1 MKNSPT
7 ALLGMDGSVFRGVNS
22 WRLVNIKQKGHIM
35 KDFQLATRY
44 ASFVERLKQ
53 LTVALFRFLDW
64 FTPEH
69 PFIADKRARTFF
81 ISFTLLF
88 FELFCIRWIPSY
100 VRYLSYFNN
109 FLLMASFLGIG
120 LGMLSARRERF
131 WFPPFPVLVALLV
144 FIIAKTKFQ
153 LVISSTQVL
162 YYGISEQ
169 SAQTENFLVLP
180 VIFGMVTLCFI
191 PLSRS
196 FGKLFSQLNPLTAYT
211 YDIIGSLAGI
221 AAFSAISY
229 FTLPPLVWFSVLCA
243 LLLLLSAKR
252 TVLLVAVVLAATL
265 IEVGRLQVGAYW
277 SPYYK
282 IILHPS
288 PHNSYFVDVNGT
300 GHQEMTSWQNKEPFY
315 KEVYHI
321 FGSGSFHH
329 ALILGAGTGSDTA
342 IALAYGVDSI
352 TAVEID
358 PTIYQ
363 LGAKLHPDKPYSNPR
378 VHIVIN
384 DGRSFLQNTTDHY
397 DLIIFALPDSLT
409 LTSSNTSLRLE
420 SFLLTQDA
428 LATART
434 RLTSNGLVVLY
445 NFYRQDWLIQK
456 LSNMVGN
463 VFHQQPLV
471 TTYGS
476 SGRAAA
482 IIAGPRLATLP
493 QGEFGTYHEQS
504 VPANSRQLSVIG
516 QGYFPLTAA
525 TPATDDWPFL
535 YLQDRSFPT
544 IYILGLAMVAFYAL
558 IGTVTFAPRKTL
570 RRFDWH
576 MFFLGMAF
584 MLLEVKSLTT
594 FSLLF
599 GSTWLVNS
607 LVFFAIL
614 SGVLLAI
621 VVNRRFKFKRI
632 SVFYLLLFGI
642 LLLNILL
649 PPDTLLLSNPILRY
663 MLASV
668 LAFTPVFLANI
679 IFTNS
684 FRDSET
690 ADIAFASNLLGIMVG
705 GGMEYFSMLYGYRLL
720 LIPVIV
726 FYACALLFRLRSRRT
741 PGTLDEAVSSE
752 PVLASQ

>member
-1 MKNSPT
+1 M
-7 ALLGMDGSVFRGVNS
+7 
-22 WRLVNIKQKGHIM
+22 RLVNIKQKGHIM
-35 KDFQLATRY
+35 KDIPLSTNNAP
-44 ASFVERLKQ
+44 FVERLRQ
-53 LTVALFRFLDW
+53 LIAVLFHFLDW
-64 FTPEH
+64 FTPAH
-69 PFIADKRARTFF
+69 PFIADKRARTFLV
-81 ISFTLLF
+81 SFTMLF
-88 FELFCIRWIPSY
+88 FELLCIRWIPSY

-109 FLLMASFLGIG
+109 FLLLASFLGIG

-131 WFPPFPVLVALLV
+131 WFPPFPVLLALLV
-144 FIIAKTKFQ
+144 VIIAKTKFQ
-153 LVISSTQVL
+153 LLINSTQVL
-162 YYGISEQ
+162 YFGLADQQ
-169 SAQTENFLVLP
+169 SAQAENFLVLP
-180 VIFGMVTLCFI
+180 IIFGMVTLCFI

-211 YDIIGSLAGI
+211 FDIIGSLAGI
-221 AAFSAISY
+221 AAFSAMSY
-229 FTLPPLVWFSVLCA
+229 FSLPPLAWFSILGV

-265 IEVGRLQVGAYW
+265 IEVGQLQVGAYW

-282 IILHPS
+282 IVIS
-288 PHNSYFVDVNGT
+288 PAVPNGYSVAVNDI
-300 GHQEMTSWQNKEPFY
+300 GHQVMTSWPYKEPFY
-315 KEVYHI
+315 KEVYRI

-358 PTIYQ
+358 PTIQQ
-363 LGAKLHPDKPYSNPR
+363 LGARLNPDQPYSDPR
-378 VHIVIN
+378 VRVVIN

-434 RLTSNGLVVLY
+434 RLTSNGVVVLY
-445 NFYRQDWLIQK
+445 NYYRQDWLIQK
-456 LSNMVGN
+456 LANMVGN
-463 VFHQQPLV
+463 AFHQQPLV
-471 TTYGS
+471 TTYGGW
-476 SGRAAA
+476 GRAAA
-482 IIAGPRLATLP
+482 IMAGPRLATLP
-493 QGEFGTYHEQS
+493 KGEFGTYHEQP
-504 VPANSRQLSVIG
+504 VPPGSTYLRILG
-516 QGYFPLTAA
+516 QGYYPLTSA

-544 IYILGLAMVAFYAL
+544 IYILGLAMVALYAL

-576 MFFLGMAF
+576 MFFLGTAF

-614 SGVLLAI
+614 SSVLLAI
-621 VVNRRFKFKRI
+621 LVNRRFKFKRI
-632 SVFYLLLFGI
+632 GVFYLLLFGV

-649 PPDTLLLSNPILRY
+649 PPDALLLSNPILRY
-663 MLASV
+663 ILASV
-668 LAFTPVFLANI
+668 LAFAPVFLANI

-705 GGMEYFSMLYGYRLL
+705 GGMEYFSMLIGYRLL

-741 PGTLDEAVSSE
+741 PGASGEAAV
-752 PVLASQ
+752 PVPTLASQ

>member
-1 MKNSPT
+1 
-7 ALLGMDGSVFRGVNS
+7 
-22 WRLVNIKQKGHIM
+22 M
-35 KDFQLATRY
+35 KDSSLATNNG
-44 ASFVERLKQ
+44 SFVERLKQ
-53 LTVALFRFLDW
+53 LSAVLFTYLDW
-64 FTPEH
+64 FTPEQG
-69 PFIADKRARTFF
+69 FIADKRARTFLV
-81 ISFTLLF
+81 SFTMLF
-88 FELFCIRWIPSY
+88 FELLCIRWIPSY

-109 FLLMASFLGIG
+109 FLLLASFLGIG

-131 WFPPFPVLVALLV
+131 WFPPFPVLLALLV
-144 FIIAKTKFQ
+144 VIIAKTKFE
-153 LVISSTQVL
+153 LLISSTQVL
-162 YYGISEQ
+162 YFGMADQQ
-169 SAQTENFLVLP
+169 SIPAENFLVLP
-180 VIFGMVTLCFI
+180 LIFGMVTLCFI
-191 PLSRS
+191 PLARS
-196 FGKLFSQLNPLTAYT
+196 FGKLFAQLHPLTAYT

-221 AAFSAISY
+221 ATFSVMSY
-229 FTLPPLVWFSVLCA
+229 FSLPPLAWFSILSV

-265 IEVGRLQVGAYW
+265 IEVGQLQVGAYW

-282 IILHPS
+282 IILHPAA
-288 PHNSYFVDVNGT
+288 PKGYIVDVNEA
-300 GHQEMTSWQNKEPFY
+300 GHQAMIPWQYREPFY
-315 KEVYHI
+315 KEVYRI

-342 IALAYGVDSI
+342 TALAYGVDSI

-358 PTIYQ
+358 PTIQQ
-363 LGAKLHPDKPYSNPR
+363 LGAQFNPDQPYRSPR
-378 VHIVIN
+378 VHVVIN
-384 DGRSFLQNTTDHY
+384 DGRSFLQNTTEHY

-409 LTSSNTSLRLE
+409 LTSNNTSLRLE

-428 LATART
+428 LATARS
-434 RLTSNGLVVLY
+434 RLTSNGVLVLY
-445 NFYRQDWLIQK
+445 NYYRQDWLVQK
-456 LSNMVGN
+456 LANMVGN
-463 VFHQQPLV
+463 VFKQQPLV
-471 TTYGS
+471 TTYGG
-476 SGRAAA
+476 SGRAAT
-482 IIAGPRLATLP
+482 IMAGPRLATLP
-493 QGEFGTYHEQS
+493 QGEFGTYHEQP
-504 VPANSRQLSVIG
+504 VPAGSTHLRILG
-516 QGYFPLTAA
+516 QGYYPLTSA

-535 YLQDRSFPT
+535 YLPDRSFPT
-544 IYILGLAMVAFYAL
+544 IYILGLAMVALYAL
-558 IGTVTFAPRKTL
+558 IGTVTFAPRNTL

-614 SGVLLAI
+614 SSVLLAI
-621 VVNRRFKFKRI
+621 LVNRRFKFKRI
-632 SVFYLLLFGI
+632 SVFYLLLFGV

-649 PPDTLLLSNPILRY
+649 PPDALLLSNPILRY

-668 LAFTPVFLANI
+668 LAFAPVFLANI

-705 GGMEYFSMLYGYRLL
+705 GGMEYFSMLFGYRLL

-726 FYACALLFRLRSRRT
+726 FYACALLLRLRSRRT
-741 PGTLDEAVSSE
+741 PGAEGEAAGSE
-752 PVLASQ
+752 AAVASQ

>member
-1 MKNSPT
+1 M
-7 ALLGMDGSVFRGVNS
+7 
-22 WRLVNIKQKGHIM
+22 RLANIKQKGHIM
-35 KDFQLATRY
+35 KDIPLSTKNAP
-44 ASFVERLKQ
+44 FVERLRQ
-53 LTVALFRFLDW
+53 LIAVLFHFLDW
-64 FTPEH
+64 FPPAP
-69 PFIADKRARTFF
+69 PFIADKRARTFLV
-81 ISFTLLF
+81 SFTMLF
-88 FELFCIRWIPSY
+88 FELLCIRWIPSY

-109 FLLMASFLGIG
+109 FLLLASFLGIG

-131 WFPPFPVLVALLV
+131 WFPPFPVLLALLV
-144 FIIAKTKFQ
+144 VIIAKTKFQ
-153 LVISSTQVL
+153 LLINSTQVL
-162 YYGISEQ
+162 YFGIADQQ
-169 SAQTENFLVLP
+169 SAQAENFLVLP
-180 VIFGMVTLCFI
+180 IIFGMVTLCFI

-211 YDIIGSLAGI
+211 FDIIGSLAGI
-221 AAFSAISY
+221 AAFSAMSY
-229 FTLPPLVWFSVLCA
+229 FSLPPLAWFSVLGV

-265 IEVGRLQVGAYW
+265 IEVGQLQVGAYW

-282 IILHPS
+282 IVIS
-288 PHNSYFVDVNGT
+288 PAVPNGYSVAVNDI
-300 GHQEMTSWQNKEPFY
+300 GHQVMTSWPYKEPFY
-315 KEVYHI
+315 KEVYRI

-358 PTIYQ
+358 PTIQQ
-363 LGAKLHPDKPYSNPR
+363 LGARLNPDQPYSDPR
-378 VHIVIN
+378 VRVVIN

-434 RLTSNGLVVLY
+434 RLTSNGVVVLY
-445 NFYRQDWLIQK
+445 NYYRQDWLIQK
-456 LSNMVGN
+456 LANMVGN
-463 VFHQQPLV
+463 AFHQQPLV
-471 TTYGS
+471 TTYGGW
-476 SGRAAA
+476 GRAAA
-482 IIAGPRLATLP
+482 IMAGPRLATIP
-493 QGEFGTYHEQS
+493 KGEFGTYHEQP
-504 VPANSRQLSVIG
+504 VPPGSTYLRILG
-516 QGYFPLTAA
+516 QGYYPLTSA

-544 IYILGLAMVAFYAL
+544 IYILGLAMVALYAL

-576 MFFLGMAF
+576 MFFLGTAF

-614 SGVLLAI
+614 SSVLLAI
-621 VVNRRFKFKRI
+621 LVNRRFKFKRI
-632 SVFYLLLFGI
+632 GVFYLLLFGV

-649 PPDTLLLSNPILRY
+649 PPDALLLSNPILRY
-663 MLASV
+663 ILASI
-668 LAFTPVFLANI
+668 LAFAPVFLANI

-705 GGMEYFSMLYGYRLL
+705 GGMEYFSMLIGYRLL

-726 FYACALLFRLRSRRT
+726 FYACALLLRLRSRRT
-741 PGTLDEAVSSE
+741 PGASDEAAASV
-752 PVLASQ
+752 PTLASQ